1 MKKLSKREIVLIVS
15 SLIIASIALFVI
27 YYYIPQKDRI
37 TQLKQESLQLSL
49 DIDERKT
56 MKLLVDAEKNEV
68 IDYKQQIADADE
80 YLMDSID
87 EPNILYYISN
97 NIYNTSEKQSVSY
110 SVVEDREVYVNKDIL
125 LSFDTSFENLITILG
140 SFEEGDIYTTLNSIN
155 IKMDRSNY
163 NTYDGFDDEEQ
174 DDEEDKENKSPLNV
188 SYDIRFYATDATWD
202 GSGEYEFMENGKF
215 KRANIFE

>member
-37 TQLKQESLQLSL
+37 TQLKQESIQLSL

-110 SVVEDREVYVNKDIL
+110 SVVEDREVYVNKDIS

-188 SYDIRFYATDATWD
+188 SYGIRFYATDATWD